1 MRKLLVL
8 AIILVGL
15 SSCELLDGYCI
26 PIDINCEECY
36 NVNDTHISTECYDD
50 EGNLVSSWYI

>member
-15 SSCELLDGYCI
+15 SSCVEQCEYTVEVRNSQGLLVGYEYYW
-26 PIDINCEECY
+26 DDCY
-36 NVNDTHISTECYDD
+36 
-50 EGNLVSSWYI
+50 

>member
-15 SSCELLDGYCI
+15 SSCVEQCEYTVEVRNSQGLLVGYVYYW
-26 PIDINCEECY
+26 DDCY
-36 NVNDTHISTECYDD
+36 
-50 EGNLVSSWYI
+50 